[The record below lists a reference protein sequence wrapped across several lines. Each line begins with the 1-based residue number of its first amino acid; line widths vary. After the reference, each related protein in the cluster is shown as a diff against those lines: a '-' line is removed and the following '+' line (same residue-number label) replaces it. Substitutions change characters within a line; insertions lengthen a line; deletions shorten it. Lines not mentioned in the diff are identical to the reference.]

1 MTLAALLAQAT
12 ATVQPVS
19 LIGPYVVSI
28 SGLFAGAAAL
38 AKVSF
43 EAGKFQEFKSN
54 VEKKEANSSNLHA
67 EFVARTE
74 LEVIVKHMDQR
85 FDEVSRQLAEIRKL
99 KLEGPGR

>member
-1 MTLAALLAQAT
+1 MTLSALIAQAT
-12 ATVQPVS
+12 TSVQPVS
-19 LIGPYVVSI
+19 LIGPYIVSL

-74 LEVIVKHMDQR
+74 LEVIVKHIDQR
-85 FDEVSRQLAEIRKL
+85 FDDVSRQLTEIRKI
-99 KLEGPGR
+99 KLEGAGR